1 MSYLRLLALPCAL
14 ALASCATE
22 TDHQGS
28 IAQLRDV
35 KADLTDIR
43 IDSGTD
49 KAMQSYQKF
58 LEQTP
63 EAAMTPEA
71 LRRLAD
77 LKIQKEYGTLEGVTR
92 NEKKSTQ
99 LEPQRRIETPV
110 TSAGDLSQPVTQ
122 SKAKELLPPVKP
134 ELQAKVGK
142 QVKGKQKKGKNDTP
156 ATESSQAFEARA
168 SQTEPIKSA
177 APAQA
182 LATPDGASAE
192 LQGGAGEA
200 IELYK
205 KLLAKYPNYD
215 RNDQVLYQLSRAYDE
230 LGMVGEAMAVMNR
243 IAREYRNSR
252 YFDEVQF
259 RIGEYHFTR
268 KKFLDAE
275 DAYKAIVDLGAGSA
289 YYELALY
296 KLGWTFYKQEIYEE
310 SLHPFVALLDHKVKT
325 GYDFENPKDKLEHRR
340 IEDTYHVLSLSFS
353 NLGGS
358 DAVSAYFNKAGK
370 RSYEVNVYGN
380 LGEYYLE
387 KLRYND
393 AAVAYK
399 AFVKQNPYHKVAP
412 HYDTRVI
419 EIYKKGGF
427 PKLVIDANKEFVVN
441 YGLKSLYWNHFD
453 IQALPE
459 VVGYV
464 KASLKELAN
473 HYHSLYQEKKLE
485 KNRPENFKE
494 AMHWY
499 REFLVS
505 FPMETD
511 SPDINFQLANLLLE
525 NKSFD
530 QAAVEFE
537 HAAYDYPAHD
547 KAAEAGYAAVY
558 AHRKNL
564 VGVSGNDADK
574 IKHEVI
580 RSSLKFAETFQ
591 QHEKAA
597 LVMSAAID
605 DIFEM
610 KNYGLAVTSS
620 RRLLALFPNADQAI
634 RRTTWLTFA
643 NSSFELA
650 SFKDAEEGYLNVL
663 PLTAE
668 NDKSRPNLLD
678 NLAASIYKQGEQA
691 SKQADYK
698 VAAEHFLR
706 VAQAAPTSTI
716 RATADYDGA
725 AALIQLK
732 DWDRATEV
740 LTSFRSKHP
749 GHALQPEVTKKIAH
763 VHREAGRLAL
773 AAAEY
778 ERIETESKEIDVRS
792 AALQLAADLYAEAK
806 ETDKALA
813 TYRRYVNYFPKPLD
827 IALENRF
834 KIANILKSRQDTN
847 AYFSELKQIVSAD
860 AAGKGERTDRTRYLG
875 ASSLLALTEPTFEQ
889 FAKIKLVKPFEQNL
903 AKKKTALKQVKD
915 GFENILRYEIA
926 ETTAAATYYLAE
938 MYFDF
943 NRSLVESER
952 PNDLVGAEKEQYEL
966 ALEEQAFPFEEKAI
980 EVHQKNTELVGL
992 GVFNDWVEKSYAKL
1006 AKLVPARYAK
1016 FEESSGYIA
1025 TFDRVVAFDALTKA
1039 IAPVVASTSSAV
1051 IAPAVAAMT
1060 QSESA
1065 PAPHTVPPPAEPQ
1078 TVAPSV
1084 QPQTAA
1090 PQEQPETPVSTAKA
1104 TKLKKRQPSAKRK

>member
-22 TDHQGS
+22 TDHHGS
-28 IAQLRDV
+28 IAQLRDAKV
-35 KADLTDIR
+35 DLTDIK
-43 IDSGTD
+43 IESGTD

-77 LKIQKEYGTLEGVTR
+77 LKVQKEYGTLEGVTR

-99 LEPQRRIETPV
+99 VEPRQLKTPV
-110 TSAGDLSQPVTQ
+110 AAAVELAQPVLP
-122 SKAKELLPPVKP
+122 SKTKELLPPVKP
-134 ELQAKVGK
+134 ELQAKAGK
-142 QVKGKQKKGKNDTP
+142 QQSRQKKGKNSVP
-156 ATESSQAFEARA
+156 ATESNQAFEARA
-168 SQTEPIKSA
+168 SKSELIKSA
-177 APAQA
+177 VPTQA
-182 LATPDGASAE
+182 IATPDGATAE

-230 LGMVGEAMAVMNR
+230 LGMVDEAMVVMKR

-275 DAYKAIVDLGAGSA
+275 DAYKAIADIGAGSA
-289 YYELALY
+289 FYELALY
-296 KLGWTFYKQEIYEE
+296 KLGWTFYKQEMYEE
-310 SLHPFVALLDHKVKT
+310 SLHPFIALLDHKVKT
-325 GYDFENPKDKLEHRR
+325 GYDFENPKDKLEHKR

-358 DAVSAYFNKAGK
+358 DVVSAYFNKAGK

-393 AAVAYK
+393 AAVTYK
-399 AFVKQNPYHKVAP
+399 AFVKQNRYHKVAP

-427 PKLVIDANKEFVVN
+427 PKLVIDSNKEFVVN

-453 IQALPE
+453 AKALPD
-459 VVGYV
+459 VIGYV
-464 KASLKELAN
+464 KTSLKELAN
-473 HYHSLYQEKKLE
+473 HYHSLYQEKKFE
-485 KNRPENFKE
+485 KNKPENFKE

-505 FPMETD
+505 FPTEPD
-511 SPDINFQLANLLLE
+511 SPDINFQQANLLLE

-537 HAAYDYPAHD
+537 RTAYDYPAHD
-547 KAAEAGYAAVY
+547 KASEAGYAAVY
-558 AHRKNL
+558 AYRKNL
-564 VGVSGNDADK
+564 VGVTGNDADK

-580 RSSLKFAETFQ
+580 RSSLKFSETFQ

-597 LVMSAAID
+597 LVMGAAID

-610 KNYGLAVTSS
+610 KNHGLAVTSS
-620 RRLLALFPNADQAI
+620 RKLLTLFPNAEQPI
-634 RRTTWLTFA
+634 RRTAWLTFA

-650 SFKDAEEGYLNVL
+650 QFKDAEEGYLHVL

-691 SKQADYK
+691 SKQADHK
-698 VAAEHFLR
+698 TAAEHFLR
-706 VAQAAPTSTI
+706 VALAAPTSTI

-740 LTSFRSKHP
+740 LTAFRSKHP
-749 GHALQPEVTKKIAH
+749 GHALQPDVTKKIAH

-778 ERIETESKEIDVRS
+778 ERIETESKETDVRS

-813 TYRRYVNYFPKPLD
+813 AYRRYVNYFPKPLD
-827 IALENRF
+827 LALENRF
-834 KIANILKSRQDTN
+834 KIANILKLRSDTP
-847 AYFSELKQIVSAD
+847 AYLAELKQIISAD
-860 AAGKGERTDRTRYLG
+860 AAGKAERTDRTRYLG
-875 ASSLLALTEPTFEQ
+875 ASSLLALTEPAFEQ
-889 FAKIKLVKPFEQNL
+889 FSRIKLVKPFEQNL

-915 GFENILRYEIA
+915 GFENILRYEIG
-926 ETTAAATYYLAE
+926 ETTAAATFYLAE

-952 PNDLVGAEKEQYEL
+952 PNDLSAAEKEQYEL
-966 ALEEQAFPFEEKAI
+966 ALEEQAYPFEEKAI

-1016 FEESSGYIA
+1016 FEESSGYVA
-1025 TFDRVVAFDALTKA
+1025 SFDRVIAFDALTKA
-1039 IAPVVASTSSAV
+1039 IAPVVASNAV
-1051 IAPAVAAMT
+1051 TAPLVAEVK

-1065 PAPHTVPPPAEPQ
+1065 PTADTASASAEPQ
-1078 TVAPSV
+1078 AAAPSA
-1084 QPQTAA
+1084 QPMAQQPKQEIPAESRPASAA
-1090 PQEQPETPVSTAKA
+1090 KV
-1104 TKLKKRQPSAKRK
+1104 TKLKKSQSSAKRK